1 MAITLDGTTGINAS
15 GNVTAGNVITAGLAS
30 LGSVTIAGYGAVIN
44 DSGAWV
50 GDNTGLQGPTGAQGA
65 QGTTGTQ
72 GIQGITGTQGTDG
85 TQGIQGIQGVQGT
98 TGTQGT
104 DGTQGIQ
111 GIQGTQGVQGTTGAQ
126 GVQGTTGT
134 QGVQGVQGTEGSVS
148 QINAADTNTNADFEL
163 VFVGALGST
172 QTANGSTSL
181 FYNPSS
187 NTLTAPNTSTL
198 ASSAK
203 YADLAEKYIADHNY
217 GPGTVLVFGGAFEVT
232 TTGVENDTRVAGV
245 VSTDPAFLMNSGLAE
260 TNTVDV
266 ALTGRVP
273 CKVMGPVTKGDILV
287 TCATPGYA
295 TVNNTPSP
303 GTMLGKS
310 LENKEADGPGM
321 IEIAVGRT

>member
-15 GNVTAGNVITAGLAS
+15 GNVTGGNIISAGSATV
-30 LGSVTIAGYGAVIN
+30 GSIDIQAYGAIVN
-44 DSGAWV
+44 SSGQWV

-72 GIQGITGTQGTDG
+72 GTNGAQGT
-85 TQGIQGIQGVQGT
+85 
-98 TGTQGT
+98 
-104 DGTQGIQ
+104 Q
-111 GIQGTQGVQGTTGAQ
+111 GIQGTQGTAGPNT
-126 GVQGTTGT
+126 
-134 QGVQGVQGTEGSVS
+134 S
-148 QINAADTNTNADFEL
+148 INAADTDTNADFEL
-163 VFVGALGST
+163 IFVSALGSS

-181 FYNPSS
+181 YYNPST
-187 NTLTAPNTSTL
+187 NTLTSPNTSTL

-232 TTGVENDTRVAGV
+232 TTGIENDTRVAGV

-260 TNTVDV
+260 TNTVEV

-273 CKVMGPVTKGDILV
+273 CKVMGAVRKGDILV
-287 TCATPGYA
+287 TSATPGYA
-295 TVNNTPSP
+295 TVNNTPAP

-310 LENKEADGPGM
+310 LVNKESEGPDI